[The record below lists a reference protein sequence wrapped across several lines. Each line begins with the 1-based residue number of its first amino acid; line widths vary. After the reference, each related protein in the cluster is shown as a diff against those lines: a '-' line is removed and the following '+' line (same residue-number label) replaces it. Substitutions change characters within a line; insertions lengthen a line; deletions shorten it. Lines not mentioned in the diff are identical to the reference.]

1 MNGMTI
7 DTLARQLALPTS
19 RRASLLALG
28 VPGLAVMT
36 GFSPATEA
44 KKKRKNNKK
53 KDDKKC
59 KRQVGQC
66 NGVFAPICA
75 EEDAP
80 VDCVE
85 QTGACCAF
93 LDDCQA
99 DAFIDCFFALIRPP
113 EPEEDLAR

>member
-28 VPGLAVMT
+28 APGLAVMT
-36 GFSPATEA
+36 GFSPVTEA
-44 KKKRKNNKK
+44 KKKRNNNKK

-66 NGVFAPICA
+66 NDYFVPLCEEEGAPEGCTELIGECC
-75 EEDAP
+75 EFL
-80 VDCVE
+80 
-85 QTGACCAF
+85 GAC
-93 LDDCQA
+93 QA
-99 DAFIDCFFALIRPP
+99 EGFIDCLMTLMRPP
-113 EPEEDLAR
+113 RPGDEPVR